1 MDFSGKV
8 TVVTGGAL
16 GIGGGI
22 SRKFAEKG
30 SKIVIADIDLE
41 SANKNSEKII
51 SMGGECEIIK
61 TDISKSEDIK
71 KMVEFIRESEK
82 AKGTQQKKMTRGE
95 TLQREV
101 LGKSVICA
109 SDIQVDEIFSEK
121 NIEVKSPARGLSPQ
135 YFYELLGKKSNR
147 VIKRG
152 EYLQL
157 EDLS

>member
-51 SMGGECEIIK
+51 SIGGECEII
-61 TDISKSEDIK
+61 
-71 KMVEFIRESEK
+71 
-82 AKGTQQKKMTRGE
+82 
-95 TLQREV
+95 
-101 LGKSVICA
+101 
-109 SDIQVDEIFSEK
+109 
-121 NIEVKSPARGLSPQ
+121 
-135 YFYELLGKKSNR
+135 
-147 VIKRG
+147 
-152 EYLQL
+152 
-157 EDLS
+157 